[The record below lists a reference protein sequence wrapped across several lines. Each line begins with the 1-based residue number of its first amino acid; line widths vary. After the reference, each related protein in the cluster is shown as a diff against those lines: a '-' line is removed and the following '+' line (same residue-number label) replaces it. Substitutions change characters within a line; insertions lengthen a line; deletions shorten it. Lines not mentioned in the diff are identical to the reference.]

1 MVLTQIIILIVLIIL
16 SAFFSGIETALVSLN
31 MIKVRALVKQK
42 KRGSKALFRLKQD
55 SHKMIITILIGNN
68 LVNIGAASFA
78 TVVFTQIFGSSG
90 VGIATGVM
98 TFLILVFGE
107 ITPKTL
113 ASQNAE
119 KVSLMVAKPVEVLSY
134 VLSPLVYIFGAISKL
149 ITNLFGGDKEK
160 LSEEELRTIVTMG
173 RREGILSRESAD
185 MMHNVLKFEGT
196 KATQIMTP
204 KLEIEMLNAEDT
216 LGKVIDF
223 VAKSPYSRFP
233 VYHKNK
239 DNVIGIVDVDDVL
252 TYVKDNKMNAKVR
265 KLKKPVHLVPES
277 EEIDDLLEHFE
288 GRHVPMAIVQDKA
301 KKVAGLVTVEDILE
315 EIVGDIFDKSER
327 KKARVKKINKKL
339 IRADAK
345 ASVEEINNL
354 LHLGVRVRHFDTL
367 AGYLERKLG
376 RVPRKGE
383 KIKLKKVI
391 ITVHKIRDNRIE
403 SFNIRKL

>member
-1 MVLTQIIILIVLIIL
+1 MLLTQIIILIVLIFL

-31 MIKVRALVKQK
+31 MVKVRALVKQK

-55 SHKMIITILIGNN
+55 PHKMIITILIGNN

-78 TVVFTQIFGSSG
+78 TVVFTQLFGSSG

-113 ASQNAE
+113 ASQNAD
-119 KVSLMVAKPVEVLSY
+119 KVSLAVAKPVEVLSY
-134 VLSPLVYIFGAISKL
+134 ALSPLVYIFGLIAKL
-149 ITNLFGGDKEK
+149 ATKLFGGDKEK

-196 KATQIMTP
+196 RATQIMTP
-204 KLEIEMLNAEDT
+204 RLEIEMLNAEDT

-239 DNVIGIVDVDDVL
+239 DNIIGIVDVDDIL
-252 TYVKDNKMNAKVR
+252 TYVKDNRMGVR
-265 KLKKPVHLVPES
+265 VRRLKKHVHLVPES
-277 EEIDDLLEHFE
+277 EEIDDILEHFE
-288 GRHVPMAIVQDKA
+288 GRHVPMAIVKNKN
-301 KKVAGLVTVEDILE
+301 KKVVGLVTVEDILE

-327 KKARVKKINKKL
+327 KKARVKRINRKL

-383 KIKLKKVI
+383 KIKLKKAI
-391 ITVHKIRDNRIE
+391 ITVHKIRDQRIE
-403 SFNIRKL
+403 SFNIRKV

>member
-1 MVLTQIIILIVLIIL
+1 MLLTQIIILIVLIFL

-31 MIKVRALVKQK
+31 MVKVRALVKQK

-55 SHKMIITILIGNN
+55 PHKMIITILIGNN

-78 TVVFTQIFGSSG
+78 TVVFTQLFGSSG

-119 KVSLMVAKPVEVLSY
+119 KVSLAVAKPVEVLSY
-134 VLSPLVYIFGAISKL
+134 ALSPLVYIFGLIAKL
-149 ITNLFGGDKEK
+149 ATKLFGGDKEK

-196 KATQIMTP
+196 RATQIMTP
-204 KLEIEMLNAEDT
+204 RLEIEMLNAEDT

-239 DNVIGIVDVDDVL
+239 DNIIGIVDVDD
-252 TYVKDNKMNAKVR
+252 
-265 KLKKPVHLVPES
+265 
-277 EEIDDLLEHFE
+277 ILEHFE
-288 GRHVPMAIVQDKA
+288 GRHVPMAIVKNKN
-301 KKVAGLVTVEDILE
+301 KKVVGLVTVEDILE

-327 KKARVKKINKKL
+327 KKARVKRINRKL

-383 KIKLKKVI
+383 KIKLKKAI
-391 ITVHKIRDNRIE
+391 ITVHKIRDHRIE
-403 SFNIRKL
+403 SFNIRKV

>member
-1 MVLTQIIILIVLIIL
+1 MLLTQIIILVVLILL
-16 SAFFSGIETALVSLN
+16 SAFFSGIETALISLN
-31 MIKVRALVKQK
+31 MVKVRALVKQK

-78 TVVFTQIFGSSG
+78 TVVFTQLFGSSG

-119 KVSLMVAKPVEVLSY
+119 KVSLAVAKPVEVLSY
-134 VLSPLVYIFGAISKL
+134 ILSPLVYIFGLIAKL
-149 ITNLFGGDKEK
+149 ATDLFGGDPEK
-160 LSEEELRTIVTMG
+160 LSEEELRTIVAMG

-196 KATQIMTP
+196 RATQIMTP
-204 KLEIEMLNAEDT
+204 RLEIEMLNAEDT
-216 LGKVIDF
+216 LDKVINF
-223 VAKSPYSRFP
+223 IAKSPYSRFP
-233 VYHKNK
+233 VYNKNK
-239 DNVIGIVDVDDVL
+239 DNIVVVVDVDDVL
-252 TYVKDNKMNAKVR
+252 TYVKDNKMQVKVR

-288 GRHVPMAIVQDKA
+288 GRHVPMAIVKNKN
-301 KKVAGLVTVEDILE
+301 KKVVGLVTVEDILE
-315 EIVGDIFDKSER
+315 EIVGDIFDKSSR
-327 KKARVKKINKKL
+327 KKARVKRINRKL

-354 LHLGVRVRHFDTL
+354 LHLGVKVRHFDTL
-367 AGYLERKLG
+367 AGYLERKIG

-383 KIKLKKVI
+383 KIRLKKAI

-403 SFNIRKL
+403 SFNIRKI

>member
-1 MVLTQIIILIVLIIL
+1 MLLTQIIILIVLIFL

-31 MIKVRALVKQK
+31 MVKVRALVKQK

-55 SHKMIITILIGNN
+55 PHKMIITILIGNN

-78 TVVFTQIFGSSG
+78 TVVFTQLFGSSG

-119 KVSLMVAKPVEVLSY
+119 KVSLAVAKPVEVLSY
-134 VLSPLVYIFGAISKL
+134 ALSPLVYIFGLIAKL
-149 ITNLFGGDKEK
+149 ATKLFGGDKEK

-196 KATQIMTP
+196 RATQIMTP
-204 KLEIEMLNAEDT
+204 RLEIEMLNAEDT

-239 DNVIGIVDVDDVL
+239 DNIIGIVDVDDIL
-252 TYVKDNKMNAKVR
+252 TYVKDNRMGVR
-265 KLKKPVHLVPES
+265 VRRLKKHVHLVPES
-277 EEIDDLLEHFE
+277 EEIDDILEHFE
-288 GRHVPMAIVQDKA
+288 GRHVPMAIVKNKN
-301 KKVAGLVTVEDILE
+301 KKVVGLVTVEDILE

-327 KKARVKKINKKL
+327 KKARVKRINRKL

-383 KIKLKKVI
+383 KIKLKKAI
-391 ITVHKIRDNRIE
+391 ITVHKIRDHRIE
-403 SFNIRKL
+403 SFNIRKV